1 MKRHFVLAGIAAIGM
16 ALTAT
21 VAMAQ
26 AADSTLAQARA
37 NGLIGEQADGY
48 LGFVPGATIS
58 ADLRGRVD
66 QNNIQRRQL
75 YTQRAS
81 QRGATVNEMAAPSR
95 AKSSSDRVSPLANAI
110 VTKPASGASAPP
122 APQSKSRVSAP
133 NNDLGNK
140 IRPPP
145 FMSGGG
151 LFCTILPSPSGSA

>member
-1 MKRHFVLAGIAAIGM
+1 MKRHIVLAGITAIGL

-26 AADSTLAQARA
+26 ANDSVLAQARA

-75 YTQRAS
+75 YTRRATERS
-81 QRGATVNEMAAPSR
+81 VAVNEMAAAVACEVFQRPRIAMGERYRNEAGQWRQRTAGAPIEVPS
-95 AKSSSDRVSPLANAI
+95 
-110 VTKPASGASAPP
+110 
-122 APQSKSRVSAP
+122 
-133 NNDLGNK
+133 
-140 IRPPP
+140 
-145 FMSGGG
+145 
-151 LFCTILPSPSGSA
+151 FCGE

>member
-1 MKRHFVLAGIAAIGM
+1 MKRHFVLAGIAAIGL

-26 AADSTLAQARA
+26 ASDSVLAQARA

-75 YTQRAS
+75 YTRRAAERS
-81 QRGATVNEMAAPSR
+81 VAVNEMAAAVACEVFQRPRIAVGERYRNEAGQWRQRTAGAAIEVPS
-95 AKSSSDRVSPLANAI
+95 
-110 VTKPASGASAPP
+110 
-122 APQSKSRVSAP
+122 
-133 NNDLGNK
+133 
-140 IRPPP
+140 
-145 FMSGGG
+145 
-151 LFCTILPSPSGSA
+151 FCGE

>member
-1 MKRHFVLAGIAAIGM
+1 MKRQFVLAGIAAAAA

-26 AADSTLAQARA
+26 AGDAALAQARA

-75 YTQRAS
+75 YTRRATERS
-81 QRGATVNEMAAPSR
+81 VSVNEMAAAVACEVFQRPRIAVGERYRNEAGQWRQRTAGAAIEVPS
-95 AKSSSDRVSPLANAI
+95 
-110 VTKPASGASAPP
+110 
-122 APQSKSRVSAP
+122 
-133 NNDLGNK
+133 
-140 IRPPP
+140 
-145 FMSGGG
+145 
-151 LFCTILPSPSGSA
+151 FCGE